1 MKDLIERILLLRK
14 EISDLAYGRNAIQK
28 EIDKKKDVLTE
39 LEKLTVNQLDLFEK

>member
-14 EISDLAYGRNAIQK
+14 EISDLTYGRNAIQN

-39 LEKLTVNQLDLFEK
+39 LEKLTVNQLDLF

>member
-1 MKDLIERILLLRK
+1 MKDLIERILLLRN
-14 EISDLAYGRNAIQK
+14 EISDLTYSRNEIQN